1 MTSGSRKEHTKKKA
15 EMVPLPCA
23 CATLRRTARLVTQLY
38 EDALR
43 PAGITGPQFTLLQTL
58 RLAPGISQKRLA
70 EILGADST
78 TLTRTLLL
86 IEKRG
91 WINAETATDRRALR
105 LGLTQAGE
113 REYERVLPYW
123 QSAQRR
129 LKHALGD
136 PKWNELIEALMD
148 TAEAIK

>member
-1 MTSGSRKEHTKKKA
+1 
-15 EMVPLPCA
+15 MVPLPCA